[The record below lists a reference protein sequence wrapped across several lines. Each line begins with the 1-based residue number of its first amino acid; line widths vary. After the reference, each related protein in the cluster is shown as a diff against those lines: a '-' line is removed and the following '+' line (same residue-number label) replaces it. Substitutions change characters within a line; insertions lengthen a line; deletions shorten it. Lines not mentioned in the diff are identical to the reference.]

1 MKVKTVKWTW
11 FNIRDKPGSVDLV
24 LTYDLVKSTWI
35 NENLDQHQQ
44 KWLKKNAERRQTKTK
59 NKKQGSASASVRE
72 LLGWVNYFTCVPLK
86 YFFPR
91 LSQKLPLLCF

>member
-59 NKKQGSASASVRE
+59 TGVSK
-72 LLGWVNYFTCVPLK
+72 
-86 YFFPR
+86 
-91 LSQKLPLLCF
+91 CFC